1 MTPNYQ
7 AASSLDAQ
15 LVLDLLEDAEIAA
28 RLSAPDAAG
37 HVEVMVDEEVAD
49 AARALVRHLES
60 GSGELDD
67 DDDDEAPGFAAIAL
81 DDDDED
87 LLLDSTP
94 LRDDD

>member
-1 MTPNYQ
+1 MTPIYQ

-37 HVEVMVDEEVAD
+37 HVEVLVDEEVAD

-60 GSGELDD
+60 GTDEIDD
-67 DDDDEAPGFAAIAL
+67 DADDEGFATVAL
-81 DDDDED
+81 DEDDED

>member
-1 MTPNYQ
+1 MTPIYQ

-15 LVLDLLEDAEIAA
+15 LVLDLLEDAQINA
-28 RLSAPDAAG
+28 RMSAPDAAG
-37 HVEVMVDEEVAD
+37 HVEVLVDDEEAE

-60 GSGELDD
+60 GTDEIDDGDD
-67 DDDDEAPGFAAIAL
+67 DGDFASVAL